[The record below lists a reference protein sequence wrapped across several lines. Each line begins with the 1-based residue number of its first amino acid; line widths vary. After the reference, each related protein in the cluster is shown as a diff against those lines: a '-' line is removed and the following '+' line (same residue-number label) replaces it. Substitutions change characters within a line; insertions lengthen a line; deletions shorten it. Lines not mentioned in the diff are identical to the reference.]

1 MRIVELPPG
10 EKAPAG
16 ADRVIIHTQS
26 DHQFR
31 VDGALIAS
39 HAAVL
44 FAPPPFPTEKEALA
58 ASLKWARKHRIEVLF
73 VEKR

>member
-1 MRIVELPPG
+1 MQIVELPPG

-16 ADRVIIHTQS
+16 ADRIIIHKQG
-26 DHQFR
+26 DDQFR

-39 HAAVL
+39 HTAVL
-44 FAPPPFPTEKEALA
+44 FAPPPFSTEKEALA
-58 ASLKWARKHRIEVLF
+58 DSLKWARKHRIKVLF